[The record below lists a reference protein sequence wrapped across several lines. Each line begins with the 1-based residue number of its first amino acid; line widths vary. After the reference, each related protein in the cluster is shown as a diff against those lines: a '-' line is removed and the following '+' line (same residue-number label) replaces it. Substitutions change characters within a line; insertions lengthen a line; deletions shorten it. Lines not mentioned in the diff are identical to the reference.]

1 MKTVIIENSKQMA
14 TVGKAFNDLTWV
26 LKARSSDDTRKNMHF
41 LEVKAGRFTCTD
53 GHRLHTMRLLDDG
66 LPLDQIPTDGLWE
79 VVKIDKKNIVIRESE
94 EGCQYPDWEGTIPTK
109 IAERKAEISMGGKT
123 NPKGNLFRNVY
134 RILDETETM
143 NFNFI
148 NDMFLDGD
156 SWTVKFYEVH
166 AAIAFENGNKKGIV
180 MPMRII

>member
-1 MKTVIIENSKQMA
+1 MNPDS
-14 TVGKAFNDLTWV
+14 
-26 LKARSSDDTRKNMHF
+26 
-41 LEVKAGRFTCTD
+41 
-53 GHRLHTMRLLDDG
+53 

-79 VVKIDKKNIVIRESE
+79 VVKTDKKTIVLRESA
-94 EGCQYPDWEGTIPTK
+94 EGCQYPDWERTIPTL
-109 IAERKAEISMGGKT
+109 IAEREAEISMGGEA

-134 RILDETETM
+134 RILDESETM
-143 NFNFI
+143 NFNFV

-166 AAIAFENGNKKGIV
+166 APIAFENGNKKGLV

>member
-1 MKTVIIENSKQMA
+1 MKTVIIENVKFLPGVAKS
-14 TVGKAFNDLTWV
+14 FNDLTWV
-26 LKARSSDDTRKNMHF
+26 LRARSDDDTRKNLNF
-41 LEVKAGRFTCTD
+41 LEVKAGRCTCTD
-53 GHRLHTMRLLDDG
+53 GVRLHTMQMNPDS

-79 VVKIDKKNIVIRESE
+79 VVKTDKKTIVLRESA
-94 EGCQYPDWEGTIPTK
+94 EGCQYPDWERTIPTL
-109 IAERKAEISMGGKT
+109 IAEREAEISMGGEA

-134 RILDETETM
+134 RILDESETM
-143 NFNFI
+143 NFNFV

-166 AAIAFENGNKKGIV
+166 APIAFENGNKKGVI